1 MPDRPLR
8 IALLARSVHLLH
20 GVGGL
25 ERHVYDLVRH
35 LIAQGAHITLITKP
49 PVSSA
54 SETPHPYPLPAS
66 GARGRTPSP
75 PPGGEGWGEGS
86 GLSDDAS
93 IAAAER
99 FGVLREAFRLIAV
112 PYVTFPGA
120 GRRGTTVVDRS
131 TAYPLFGWRAGR
143 EAVKLARRGDVDI
156 VHALGAS
163 GLGYALARRRHE
175 PTKPFV
181 FNPQGLEEFG
191 ATDPRHA
198 RLKRVAYAPL
208 QVAVRA
214 CAQAADVVIAT
225 DRALVPTVLKHL
237 PIEASRV
244 EVIPNAIDLTA
255 IDRHRD
261 PARAAAAATALRA
274 RYGIEPGVPVILSV
288 GRLEENKGF
297 HVAARALGE
306 LLRGEAARPKTAS
319 TLAAMATSNWRW
331 VLVGDGPYRAAIERI
346 AAAEGLGSR
355 MIVTGRASDDELH
368 AWYETAALFM
378 HPTLYEGSSLVTLEA
393 MAHERAVIATRAGG
407 LPDKVHQGV
416 NGWLIEPD
424 RADLLTEALT
434 DALRRDRADLARFGR
449 ASRDIVEREFAWPVV
464 AARMM
469 DVYHNL
475 LMRRPG

>member
-1 MPDRPLR
+1 MPDRAPR
-8 IALLARSVHLLH
+8 IALLARSVHPLH

-49 PVSSA
+49 PLSSSA
-54 SETPHPYPLPAS
+54 A
-66 GARGRTPSP
+66 
-75 PPGGEGWGEGS
+75 GS
-86 GLSDDAS
+86 IDDAS

-143 EAVKLARRGDVDI
+143 VAVKLARRGDVDI

-163 GLGYALARRRHE
+163 GLGYALARQRHE

-191 ATDPRHA
+191 ATDPRRA
-198 RLKRVAYAPL
+198 RLKRAAYAPL

-214 CAQAADVVIAT
+214 CAKAADVVIAT

-244 EVIPNAIDLTA
+244 EVVPNAIDLTT
-255 IDRHRD
+255 IDRGRHQ
-261 PARAAAAATALRA
+261 AASIAATLRA
-274 RYGIEPGVPVILSV
+274 RFGIDGDVPVILSV

-306 LLRGEAARPKTAS
+306 LLRRESARPKTAS
-319 TLAAMATSNWRW
+319 TLAALATSNWRW
-331 VLVGDGPYRAAIERI
+331 VLVGDGPYRPEIERA

-355 MIVTGRASDDELH
+355 MIVAGRASDDELH

-393 MAHERAVIATRAGG
+393 MAHERAIIATRAGG
-407 LPDKVHQGV
+407 LPDKVHPGV
-416 NGWLIEPD
+416 NGWLVEPD
-424 RADLLTEALT
+424 RADLLTDALI

-449 ASRDIVEREFAWPVV
+449 ASRDLVEREFAWPVV

-469 DVYHNL
+469 DVYRNL
-475 LMRRPG
+475 LGRNAV

>member
-1 MPDRPLR
+1 
-8 IALLARSVHLLH
+8 
-20 GVGGL
+20 
-25 ERHVYDLVRH
+25 VRH

-49 PVSSA
+49 P
-54 SETPHPYPLPAS
+54 LS
-66 GARGRTPSP
+66 GASHAAQIASTIDAKVAS
-75 PPGGEGWGEGS
+75 S
-86 GLSDDAS
+86 TTDATAAALDDAS

-99 FGVLREAFRLIAV
+99 FGVLRERFRMITV

-120 GRRGTTVVDRS
+120 GQRGTTVIDRS
-131 TAYPLFGWRAGR
+131 TAYPVFGWRAGR
-143 EAVKLARRGDVDI
+143 VAVKLARRGDVDI

-163 GLGYALARRRHE
+163 GLGYALARQRHE

-191 ATDPRHA
+191 ATDPRRA
-198 RLKRVAYAPL
+198 RLKRAAYAPL

-214 CAQAADVVIAT
+214 CAKAADVVIAT

-237 PIEASRV
+237 PIDASRV
-244 EVIPNAIDLTA
+244 AVIPNAIDLTT
-255 IDRHRD
+255 IDRHRNH
-261 PARAAAAATALRA
+261 AAAMSAATAALRA
-274 RYGIEPGVPVILSV
+274 RFGIDAATPVILSV

-297 HVAARALGE
+297 HVAARALGD
-306 LLRGEAARPKTAS
+306 LSRREAARPKSAS
-319 TLAAMATSNWRW
+319 TLTQLPSSNWRW
-331 VLVGDGPYRAAIERI
+331 VLVGDGPYRPEIERV

-355 MIVTGRASDDELH
+355 MIVTGRVPDDELH

-407 LPDKVHQGV
+407 LPDKVHPGV
-416 NGWLIEPD
+416 NGWLVEPD
-424 RADLLTEALT
+424 RADLLAEALA

-464 AARMM
+464 AARTM

-475 LMRRPG
+475 LLRR

>member
-1 MPDRPLR
+1 M
-8 IALLARSVHLLH
+8 
-20 GVGGL
+20 
-25 ERHVYDLVRH
+25 RH

-49 PVSSA
+49 PLRSS
-54 SETPHPYPLPAS
+54 SRE
-66 GARGRTPSP
+66 SP
-75 PPGGEGWGEGS
+75 PRSIDRDAINNGAGEPI
-86 GLSDDAS
+86 DDAVIDAS
-93 IAAAER
+93 NAAAER
-99 FGVLREAFRLIAV
+99 FGVLRERFRLIAV

-120 GRRGTTVVDRS
+120 GKRGTTVIDRS

-143 EAVKLARRGDVDI
+143 VAVKLARRGDVDV

-163 GLGYALARRRHE
+163 GLGYALARQRHE

-198 RLKRVAYAPL
+198 RLKRAAYAPL

-214 CAQAADVVIAT
+214 CAKAADVVIAT

-237 PIEASRV
+237 PIDASRV
-244 EVIPNAIDLTA
+244 EVIPNAIDLTS
-255 IDRHRD
+255 IDRGRHQ
-261 PARAAAAATALRA
+261 AAAAAAALRA
-274 RYGIEPGVPVILSV
+274 RYGIDADVPVILSV

-297 HVAARALGE
+297 HVAARALGA
-306 LLRGEAARPKTAS
+306 LLRHEAARPKTAS
-319 TLAAMATSNWRW
+319 TVAAMTTSNWRW
-331 VLVGDGPYRAAIERI
+331 VLVGDGPYRPEIERV

-355 MIVTGRASDDELH
+355 MIVTGRAPDDELH

-378 HPTLYEGSSLVTLEA
+378 HPTLYEGSSIVTLEA

-407 LPDKVHQGV
+407 LPDKVHPGV
-416 NGWLIEPD
+416 NGWLVEPD

-449 ASRDIVEREFAWPVV
+449 ASRDIVERDFAWPVV

-475 LMRRPG
+475 LRGEPGERAGVA

>member
-1 MPDRPLR
+1 MPDRPIR
-8 IALLARSVHLLH
+8 IALLARSVHPLH

-49 PVSSA
+49 PAVPFEEYA
-54 SETPHPYPLPAS
+54 VTP
-66 GARGRTPSP
+66 
-75 PPGGEGWGEGS
+75 
-86 GLSDDAS
+86 
-93 IAAAER
+93 AER
-99 FGVLREAFRLIAV
+99 FGVPDDAFRLIAV

-120 GRRGTTVVDRS
+120 GRRGTTVADRS

-143 EAVKLARRGDVDI
+143 VAVKLARRGEVDV

-191 ATDPRHA
+191 ATDPRRA
-198 RLKRVAYAPL
+198 RLKRAAYAPL

-214 CAQAADVVIAT
+214 CAKAADVVIAT

-237 PIEASRV
+237 PIEESRV
-244 EVIPNAIDLTA
+244 EVIPNAIDLTT
-255 IDRHRD
+255 IDRHRE
-261 PARAAAAATALRA
+261 RTAAAAATAAALRA
-274 RYGIEPGVPVILSV
+274 RFGIEAAAPVILSV

-306 LLRGEAARPKTAS
+306 LLRREAAAGSTAGS
-319 TLAAMATSNWRW
+319 RASWRW
-331 VLVGDGPYRAAIERI
+331 VLVGDGPYRSTIERVG
-346 AAAEGLGSR
+346 AEELGSR
-355 MIVTGRASDDELH
+355 MIMAGRAADDELH
-368 AWYETAALFM
+368 AWYETAALFV

-407 LPDKVHQGV
+407 LPDKVHPGV
-416 NGWLIEPD
+416 NGWLVEPD
-424 RADLLTEALT
+424 RADLLTDALADALT
-434 DALRRDRADLARFGR
+434 RDRADLARFGR

-464 AARMM
+464 AARTM

-475 LMRRPG
+475 LTRRG

>member
-1 MPDRPLR
+1 MPDRSLR
-8 IALLARSVHLLH
+8 IALLARSVHPLH

-49 PVSSA
+49 PLDGASPTAQIASA
-54 SETPHPYPLPAS
+54 IDAS
-66 GARGRTPSP
+66 FATT
-75 PPGGEGWGEGS
+75 
-86 GLSDDAS
+86 DDAS

-99 FGVLREAFRLIAV
+99 FGVLRERFRLITV

-120 GRRGTTVVDRS
+120 GQRGTTVIDRS
-131 TAYPLFGWRAGR
+131 TAYPVFGWRAGR
-143 EAVKLARRGDVDI
+143 VAVKLARRGDVDI

-163 GLGYALARRRHE
+163 GLGYALARQRHE
-175 PTKPFV
+175 PTRPFV

-191 ATDPRHA
+191 ATDPRRA
-198 RLKRVAYAPL
+198 RLKRAAYAPL

-214 CAQAADVVIAT
+214 CAKAADVVIAT
-225 DRALVPTVLKHL
+225 DHALVPTVLKHL
-237 PIEASRV
+237 PIDRSRV
-244 EVIPNAIDLTA
+244 EVIPNAIDLTT
-255 IDRHRD
+255 IDRRRD
-261 PARAAAAATALRA
+261 QSAAEGAALRA
-274 RYGIEPGVPVILSV
+274 RLGIDAATPVILSV

-297 HVAARALGE
+297 HVAARALGD
-306 LLRGEAARPKTAS
+306 LSRREAARPKSAS
-319 TLAAMATSNWRW
+319 TLTQLPSSNWRW
-331 VLVGDGPYRAAIERI
+331 VLVGDGPYRPEIERI

-355 MIVTGRASDDELH
+355 MIVTGRVSDDELH

-407 LPDKVHQGV
+407 LPDKVHPGV
-416 NGWLIEPD
+416 NGWLVEPD
-424 RADLLTEALT
+424 RADLLTEALA

-475 LMRRPG
+475 LTRR

>member
-1 MPDRPLR
+1 MPERTPR
-8 IALLARSVHLLH
+8 IALLARSVHPLH

-54 SETPHPYPLPAS
+54 SPTARIAAAID
-66 GARGRTPSP
+66 GAAI
-75 PPGGEGWGEGS
+75 
-86 GLSDDAS
+86 DDAS

-99 FGVLREAFRLIAV
+99 FGVLREAFRLITV

-120 GRRGTTVVDRS
+120 GKRGTTVVDRS
-131 TAYPLFGWRAGR
+131 TAYPVFGWRAGR
-143 EAVKLARRGDVDI
+143 VAVKLARRGDVDI

-163 GLGYALARRRHE
+163 GLGYALARQRHE

-191 ATDPRHA
+191 ATDPRRA
-198 RLKRVAYAPL
+198 RLKRAAYAPL

-214 CAQAADVVIAT
+214 CAKAADVVIAT

-237 PIEASRV
+237 PIDASRV
-244 EVIPNAIDLTA
+244 AVIPNAIDLTA
-255 IDRHRD
+255 IDRGRD
-261 PARAAAAATALRA
+261 QAAAAAAALRA
-274 RYGIEPGVPVILSV
+274 RYGIERGVPVILSV

-297 HVAARALGE
+297 HVAARALGD

-319 TLAAMATSNWRW
+319 TLAAMPTSNWRW
-331 VLVGDGPYRAAIERI
+331 VLVGDGPYRPEIERI

-355 MIVTGRASDDELH
+355 MIVTGRAPDDELH

-407 LPDKVHQGV
+407 LPDKVHPGV
-416 NGWLIEPD
+416 NGWLVEPD
-424 RADLLTEALT
+424 RADLLTDALA
-434 DALRRDRADLARFGR
+434 DALRRDLAELARFGR
-449 ASRDIVEREFAWPVV
+449 ASRDIVERDFAWPVV
-464 AARMM
+464 ATRMM

-475 LMRRPG
+475 LTR

>member
-1 MPDRPLR
+1 MPDRPPLR
-8 IALLARSVHLLH
+8 IALLARSVHPLH

-35 LIAQGAHITLITKP
+35 VIAQGAHITLITKP
-49 PVSSA
+49 P
-54 SETPHPYPLPAS
+54 L
-66 GARGRTPSP
+66 TPS
-75 PPGGEGWGEGS
+75 S
-86 GLSDDAS
+86 SLSDDAS

-99 FGVLREAFRLIAV
+99 FGVLRERFRLIAV

-120 GRRGTTVVDRS
+120 GKRGTTVVDRS

-163 GLGYALARRRHE
+163 GLGYALARQRHE

-191 ATDPRHA
+191 ATDPRRA
-198 RLKRVAYAPL
+198 RLKRTAYLPL

-214 CAQAADVVIAT
+214 CAKAADVVIAT

-237 PIEASRV
+237 PIDASRV

-255 IDRHRD
+255 IDRGRD
-261 PARAAAAATALRA
+261 RAAAAATELRA
-274 RYGIEPGVPVILSV
+274 RYGIEGDVPVILSV

-297 HVAARALGE
+297 HVAARALGD
-306 LLRGEAARPKTAS
+306 LSRREAARPKTAS
-319 TLAAMATSNWRW
+319 TLATAASSNWCW
-331 VLVGDGPYRAAIERI
+331 VLVGDGPYRPEIERI

-355 MIVTGRASDDELH
+355 MIVTGRAPDDELH

-407 LPDKVHQGV
+407 LPDKVHPGV
-416 NGWLIEPD
+416 NGWLVEPD

-434 DALRRDRADLARFGR
+434 DALRRDRADLADFGR
-449 ASRDIVEREFAWPVV
+449 ASRVIVERDFAWPVV

-475 LMRRPG
+475 SRRAG

>member
-1 MPDRPLR
+1 
-8 IALLARSVHLLH
+8 
-20 GVGGL
+20 
-25 ERHVYDLVRH
+25 
-35 LIAQGAHITLITKP
+35 
-49 PVSSA
+49 
-54 SETPHPYPLPAS
+54 
-66 GARGRTPSP
+66 
-75 PPGGEGWGEGS
+75 
-86 GLSDDAS
+86 
-93 IAAAER
+93 
-99 FGVLREAFRLIAV
+99 VLREKFRLIAV

-120 GRRGTTVVDRS
+120 GKRGTTVLDRS

-163 GLGYALARRRHE
+163 GLGYALARQRHE

-191 ATDPRHA
+191 ATDPRRA
-198 RLKRVAYAPL
+198 RLKRAAYAPL

-214 CAQAADVVIAT
+214 CAKAADVVIAT

-237 PIEASRV
+237 PIDASRV
-244 EVIPNAIDLTA
+244 EVIPNAIDLTT
-255 IDRHRD
+255 IDQRRRD
-261 PARAAAAATALRA
+261 RARVAADAAAMRARFGIDAAT
-274 RYGIEPGVPVILSV
+274 PVILSV

-297 HVAARALGE
+297 HVAARALGD
-306 LLRGEAARPKTAS
+306 LLRREASRPKAAS
-319 TLAAMATSNWRW
+319 TLMAMPTSHWRW
-331 VLVGDGPYRAAIERI
+331 VLVGDGPYRATIERI

-355 MIVTGRASDDELH
+355 MIVTGRVSDDELH
-368 AWYETAALFM
+368 AWYETAALFV

-407 LPDKVHQGV
+407 LPDKVHPGV
-416 NGWLIEPD
+416 NGWLVEPD
-424 RADLLTEALT
+424 RADLLTDALA
-434 DALRRDRADLARFGR
+434 DALRRDPADLARFGR

-475 LMRRPG
+475 LMRSR

>member
-8 IALLARSVHLLH
+8 IALLARSVHPLH

-35 LIAQGAHITLITKP
+35 LIAKGAHITLITKP
-49 PVSSA
+49 PLSSA
-54 SETPHPYPLPAS
+54 SPAGRIAAAID
-66 GARGRTPSP
+66 GAAP
-75 PPGGEGWGEGS
+75 
-86 GLSDDAS
+86 DDAS

-99 FGVLREAFRLIAV
+99 FGVLREAFRLITV

-120 GRRGTTVVDRS
+120 GQRGTTVIDRS
-131 TAYPLFGWRAGR
+131 TAYPVFGWRAGR
-143 EAVKLARRGDVDI
+143 VAVKLARRDDVDI

-163 GLGYALARRRHE
+163 GLGYALARQRHE

-191 ATDPRHA
+191 ATDPRRA
-198 RLKRVAYAPL
+198 RLKRAAYAPL

-214 CAQAADVVIAT
+214 CAKAADVVIAT

-237 PIEASRV
+237 PVEESRV
-244 EVIPNAIDLTA
+244 VVIPNAIDLTT
-255 IDRHRD
+255 IDRYRD
-261 PARAAAAATALRA
+261 PARAAAAAVSLRA
-274 RYGIEPGVPVILSV
+274 RFGIDRDVPVILSV

-297 HVAARALGE
+297 HVAARALGD
-306 LLRGEAARPKTAS
+306 LLRSEAARPKTAS
-319 TLAAMATSNWRW
+319 TVMTAASSNWRW
-331 VLVGDGPYRAAIERI
+331 VLVGDGPYRPAIERI

-355 MIVTGRASDDELH
+355 MIVTGRAPDDELH
-368 AWYETAALFM
+368 AWYETATLFM

-407 LPDKVHQGV
+407 LPDKVHPGV
-416 NGWLIEPD
+416 NGWLVEPD

-449 ASRDIVEREFAWPVV
+449 ASRDIVERDFAWPVV

-475 LMRRPG
+475 LMSRR

>member
-1 MPDRPLR
+1 MADRPLR
-8 IALLARSVHLLH
+8 IALLARSVHPLH

-35 LIAQGAHITLITKP
+35 LIALGTHVTLITKP
-49 PVSSA
+49 PSSSA
-54 SETPHPYPLPAS
+54 SINHA
-66 GARGRTPSP
+66 GI
-75 PPGGEGWGEGS
+75 
-86 GLSDDAS
+86 DDAS

-99 FGVLREAFRLIAV
+99 FGVLREKFRLIAV

-120 GRRGTTVVDRS
+120 GKRGTTVIDRS

-143 EAVKLARRGDVDI
+143 EAVKLARRDDVDI

-163 GLGYALARRRHE
+163 GLGYALARQRHE

-191 ATDPRHA
+191 ATDPRRA
-198 RLKRVAYAPL
+198 RLKRAAYAPL

-214 CAQAADVVIAT
+214 CAKAADVVIAT

-237 PIEASRV
+237 PIESSRV
-244 EVIPNAIDLTA
+244 EVIPNAIDLTT
-255 IDRHRD
+255 IDRGRD
-261 PARAAAAATALRA
+261 QAAAAAAALRA
-274 RYGIEPGVPVILSV
+274 RYGIEQGVPVILSV

-306 LLRGEAARPKTAS
+306 LLRRETARPKTAS

-331 VLVGDGPYRAAIERI
+331 VLVGDGPYRPEIERV

-355 MIVTGRASDDELH
+355 MIVTGRATDDELH

-407 LPDKVHQGV
+407 LPDKVHPGV
-416 NGWLIEPD
+416 NGWLVEPD
-424 RADLLTEALT
+424 RADLLTDALT
-434 DALRRDRADLARFGR
+434 DALRGDRADLARFGR
-449 ASRDIVEREFAWPVV
+449 ASRVIVERDFAWPVV
-464 AARMM
+464 AKRMM

-475 LMRRPG
+475 LIRG

>member
-1 MPDRPLR
+1 MPDRSLR
-8 IALLARSVHLLH
+8 IALLARSVHPLH

-49 PVSSA
+49 PGSSGSLA
-54 SETPHPYPLPAS
+54 SINDAAP
-66 GARGRTPSP
+66 
-75 PPGGEGWGEGS
+75 
-86 GLSDDAS
+86 DDAS
-93 IAAAER
+93 TAAAER
-99 FGVLREAFRLIAV
+99 FGVLREKLRLITV

-120 GRRGTTVVDRS
+120 GQRGTTVIDRS

-143 EAVKLARRGDVDI
+143 VAVKLARRGDVDV

-163 GLGYALARRRHE
+163 GLGYALARQRHE

-191 ATDPRHA
+191 ATDPRRA
-198 RLKRVAYAPL
+198 RLKRTAYLPL

-214 CAQAADVVIAT
+214 CAKAADVVIAT

-244 EVIPNAIDLTA
+244 AVVPNAIDLTT
-255 IDRHRD
+255 IDRGRQQ
-261 PARAAAAATALRA
+261 AASAAAALRA
-274 RYGIEPGVPVILSV
+274 RFGIERGTPVILSV

-297 HVAARALGE
+297 HVAARALGD
-306 LLRGEAARPKTAS
+306 LLRREAARPKTAS
-319 TLAAMATSNWRW
+319 TVAAMATSNWRW
-331 VLVGDGPYRAAIERI
+331 VLVGDGPYRAAIERA

-355 MIVTGRASDDELH
+355 MIVTGRAPDDELH
-368 AWYETAALFM
+368 AWYEAAALFM

-407 LPDKVHQGV
+407 LPDKVHPGV
-416 NGWLIEPD
+416 NGWLVDPD

-434 DALRRDRADLARFGR
+434 DALRRDAADLTRFGR
-449 ASRDIVEREFAWPVV
+449 ASRDIVERDFAWPVV
-464 AARMM
+464 AAKMM
-469 DVYHNL
+469 DVYQNL
-475 LMRRPG
+475 LTSR

>member
-8 IALLARSVHLLH
+8 IALLARSVHPLH

-49 PVSSA
+49 PLSNASPIARSA
-54 SETPHPYPLPAS
+54 VALDAMVAGGTSRPAS
-66 GARGRTPSP
+66 AAI
-75 PPGGEGWGEGS
+75 
-86 GLSDDAS
+86 DDAS

-99 FGVLREAFRLIAV
+99 FGVLREAFRLITV

-120 GRRGTTVVDRS
+120 GKRGTTVLDRS

-163 GLGYALARRRHE
+163 GLGYALARQRHE
-175 PTKPFV
+175 PTRPFV

-191 ATDPRHA
+191 ATDPRRA
-198 RLKRVAYAPL
+198 RLKRAAYAPL
-208 QVAVRA
+208 QIAVRA
-214 CAQAADVVIAT
+214 CAKAADVVIAT

-237 PIEASRV
+237 PIDASRV
-244 EVIPNAIDLTA
+244 EVVPNAIDLTA
-255 IDRHRD
+255 IDRYRHQ
-261 PARAAAAATALRA
+261 ATATTAAALRA
-274 RYGIEPGVPVILSV
+274 RFGIDAAVPVILSV

-306 LLRGEAARPKTAS
+306 LLRRDAARPKTAS
-319 TLAAMATSNWRW
+319 TLAASATSNWRW
-331 VLVGDGPYRAAIERI
+331 VLVGDGPYRPAIERI

-355 MIVTGRASDDELH
+355 MIVTGRAPDDELH
-368 AWYETAALFM
+368 AWYETAALFV

-393 MAHERAVIATRAGG
+393 MAHERAVVATRAGG
-407 LPDKVHQGV
+407 LPDKVHPGV
-416 NGWLIEPD
+416 NGWLVDPD
-424 RADLLTEALT
+424 RADLLADALT
-434 DALRRDRADLARFGR
+434 DALHRDRAELARFGR
-449 ASRDIVEREFAWPVV
+449 ASRDIVERDFAWPVV

-469 DVYHNL
+469 AVYHNL
-475 LMRRPG
+475 LTN